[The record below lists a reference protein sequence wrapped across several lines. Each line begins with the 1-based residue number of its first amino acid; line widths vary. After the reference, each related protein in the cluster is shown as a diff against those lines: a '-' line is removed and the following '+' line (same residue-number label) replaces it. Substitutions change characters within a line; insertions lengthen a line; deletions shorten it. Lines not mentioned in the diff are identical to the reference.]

1 MESSAALRAGEASDD
16 ALVTQPSI
24 DSPMQDFRKLLVWQK
39 NRALVADIYR
49 VTAGFPADERF
60 GLTSQMRRAVVGIG
74 AAIAEGCGRGSKKD
88 TSRFFQIAFGSTT
101 ELLHHL
107 ITALDLGLLTQDQ
120 FEALDEKLL
129 EARKMLASLMKRIR
143 ET

>member
-1 MESSAALRAGEASDD
+1 
-16 ALVTQPSI
+16 
-24 DSPMQDFRKLLVWQK
+24 MQDFRKLLVWQK
-39 NRALVADIYR
+39 NRLLVAAIYR
-49 VTAGFPADERF
+49 ATASFPADERF

-74 AAIAEGCGRGSKKD
+74 AAIAEGCGRGSRKD

-107 ITALDLGLLTQDQ
+107 ITSLDLGFLNQEQ
-120 FEALDEKLL
+120 FQMLDGRLL
-129 EARKMLASLMKRIR
+129 EVRKMLASLMKRIR